1 MSTRYDVAIL
11 GSSFSG
17 SILAAILA
25 SQGMRTLML
34 DRGQH
39 PRFAIGESSTPTAD
53 FLLEAIAKRWHLDEI
68 LPLARWGSWQQHYP
82 HVTAGKKRGF
92 SYFNHKQ
99 GQPFTDNSSHSN
111 SLLVAASVN
120 DSLSDTH
127 WLRAD
132 VDQFLFEHARRKGVV
147 TFEQCENIEIEQNG
161 DWSIRWNS
169 PLERGSTKQS
179 GTARWLIDATG
190 AGGAIAKAVGLHQDD
205 DKLLTRTG
213 ALFAHFQDVESW
225 DELQQ
230 LQGNASTIEPFNS
243 DDAAQH
249 HVMPDGWMWMLRF
262 NNRVTSVGIVKPTAY
277 WDSKTINPQ
286 NLNELW
292 QDELATFPSIKQM
305 LNTARPVQPLRF
317 HSRLSRL
324 WSSASGDG
332 WAMLPTT
339 AGFIDPL
346 HSSGI
351 AHALSGVYRLASLLL
366 EKEHEQTAWMQ
377 YGLDV
382 LDEVHWID
390 QLVDA
395 CYSAQP
401 DFELFCMAANFYFI
415 AAIDAERDF
424 SLSNKKRTPENS
436 FAELP
441 SFLSSQ
447 KSPLRKAISDS
458 VTDLKRFM
466 NSEDNSRRSQETR
479 KRWLEETRIR
489 LAPWNHAKMG
499 TPESLNRYARSAA
512 DK

>member
-1 MSTRYDVAIL
+1 MSTRFDVAIL

-25 SQGMRTLML
+25 SQGMSVLML

-53 FLLEAIAKRWHLDEI
+53 FLLEAIAKRWNLDEI

-82 HVTAGKKRGF
+82 HITAGKKRGF
-92 SYFNHKQ
+92 SYFYHKQ
-99 GQPFTDNSSHSN
+99 NQPFTDNTSHSN
-111 SLLVAASVN
+111 SLLVAASAN
-120 DSLSDTH
+120 DTLSDTH

-132 VDQFLFEHARRKGVV
+132 VDHFLFVHAQRKGAVA
-147 TFEQCENIEIEQNG
+147 FERCENIEVEQNSE
-161 DWSIRWNS
+161 WSITWNC
-169 PLERGSTKQS
+169 PLEHGSSKQRS
-179 GTARWLIDATG
+179 SSRWLIDATG

-205 DKLLTRTG
+205 DRLLTRTG
-213 ALFAHFQDVESW
+213 ALFAHFQDVASW

-230 LQGNASTIEPFNS
+230 LQGNASTVYPFSS

-262 NNRVTSVGIVKPTAY
+262 NNRVTSVGIVKPTDY
-277 WDSKTINPQ
+277 WDSKAIDPQ
-286 NLNELW
+286 NLEKLW
-292 QDELATFPSIKQM
+292 QDELALFPSIRQM
-305 LNTARPVQPLRF
+305 LQPARPVQPLRF

-395 CYSAQP
+395 CYSALP

-424 SLSNKKRTPENS
+424 SLSNRNRTPENS
-436 FAELP
+436 VAELP
-441 SFLSSQ
+441 SFLSSL
-447 KSPLRKAISDS
+447 KLPLRSAISES
-458 VTDLKRFM
+458 VKDLKRLM
-466 NSEDNSRRSQETR
+466 NAKDHSSRSQEAR
-479 KRWLEETRIR
+479 ARWLEETRSR

-499 TPESLNRYARSAA
+499 NPEFSNRYARSAA